1 MGLCRVWRHCCCW
14 LHGDVQRGEE
24 GTGTAMSQKFDF
36 LVVLTFGEQ
45 LTGRGAVGQGVE
57 GRRVSI
63 VLWCASRC
71 E

>member
-1 MGLCRVWRHCCCW
+1 MCGGTVAVGCMVMCKGGRRGRVT
-14 LHGDVQRGEE
+14 E
-24 GTGTAMSQKFDF
+24 MSQKFDF
-36 LVVLTFGEQ
+36 LVVFTFGGQ